1 MWMHP
6 RAIGNRRSRN
16 MLRYFFFDL
25 DDTLTPSRTRMLP
38 EHEGHFG
45 ALCERAEV
53 IVVSGAEENQMRAQ
67 IPDTFNGM
75 YYLLTEN
82 GNHAVHKKGTELWSE
97 GFSPEQ
103 KAIVGRFIDTI
114 HDELALPVSDENDLV
129 EDRGSQIS
137 YSLIGHHEAL
147 EKKRAFDADGSKR
160 KAILA
165 AHPELVQNLEDAGVE
180 VTVGGT
186 TCFDIY
192 LKGRN
197 KGFNVKRL
205 IDHLGWQH
213 EHAIYIGDAL
223 EPGRNDESVIGVIAT
238 KKVRDHPDTF
248 SFIKSLLH

>member
-53 IVVSGAEENQMRAQ
+53 IVVSGAHENQMRAQ

-75 YYLLTEN
+75 YYLLTKN

-129 EDRGSQIS
+129 EDR
-137 YSLIGHHEAL
+137 
-147 EKKRAFDADGSKR
+147 GSKR

-238 KKVRDHPDTF
+238 KKVRDHHDTF
-248 SFIKSLLH
+248 FFIKSLLH